1 MRITTMHCFMYT
13 LYYVQLCAEDLLQL
27 AKSHSTN
34 DTDESNLVSTW
45 MEDKLRS
52 AATLLFSHYKHLQW
66 IAVTN
71 GLLPAVLFCRADY
84 VYTESEAKQTGHFTQ
99 FHRYHASFMEP
110 SQSESGSITAGLI
123 TALIAGSSMIEA
135 FRRALAADDAVASR
149 DSNSNS
155 SNGSINGSNNS
166 NGSSSIDS
174 DSVRAVRH
182 EVVTCK

>member
-34 DTDESNLVSTW
+34 DTDDSNLVSTW
-45 MEDKLRS
+45 MEDKLRL
-52 AATLLFSHYKHLQW
+52 AASLLFSHYKHLQW

-84 VYTESEAKQTGHFTQ
+84 VHTESEAKQTGHFTQ

-135 FRRALAADDAVASR
+135 FERGLAADDAAGNRDSNS

-155 SNGSINGSNNS
+155 SNGSINGSNS
-166 NGSSSIDS
+166 SSSI

-182 EVVTCK
+182 EIVTCK